1 MGPVSQL
8 ELMNHQDD
16 WGETCRG
23 VAELPAVGISGRGEG
38 FKEVSEG
45 GGLLPCVA

>member
-23 VAELPAVGISGRGEG
+23 VAELPASGISCGGKG